1 MAGEGNPA
9 LIPVSKGKS
18 RTLSVSDEYISSVDE
33 LFSFK
38 ADIIKLLRQILF
50 EIIVD
55 VKV

>member
-38 ADIIKLLRQILF
+38 ADIIKRCGKYFLRLLLM
-50 EIIVD
+50 
-55 VKV
+55 